1 MEREWGRGTKCGAGE
16 TESRR
21 VREGVS
27 GGGGAL
33 DKETRGEIE
42 RGSIEK
48 RGRSEGG

>member
-1 MEREWGRGTKCGAGE
+1 MGEGYKVWGRRNRKQE
-16 TESRR
+16 R